1 MRFTILLSLSV
12 LLLTACQ
19 TDMQPEQATATV
31 SVPATATHTPLPT
44 VTAVPSP
51 TDRPPTVA
59 PTELP
64 TNTPVPSPVILA
76 TPLFLP
82 TDESVTAVFPA
93 DTQFSFA
100 SQVGAPLAAMAINEP
115 YAYLLSA
122 GTLLIVDVSN
132 GENVQ
137 LVRQMVIQNEQQLTE
152 IAPGGRRLQEITVVG
167 ERLLVRLGGSSAGPH
182 CGLNQTIYLYSI
194 ADPVNPV
201 LLGSEQN
208 CFLGSMVVYQNS
220 LYLFIDYHLSQPD
233 LLVYDLTADK
243 LEPVTTLPIEP
254 FFHANE
260 GFASGGEL
268 VLDED
273 QLLLRELPCCNLT
286 SQLLTYDLADPLL
299 PRQTAIYT
307 PETLPDAWQQ
317 RLSEEEAPL
326 FPELIAGGYV
336 TTAVVGNTLYVL
348 QADTLRLFALDEQ
361 SSPRL
366 LHEWQWPLV
375 NTRQLLLYQGY
386 AYTVANAGLKV
397 WQITGS
403 TQPRY
408 TGYTARSSRAVAIF
422 TFADYMAFI
431 LQGGQAYQLWTRQDP
446 AEPHSLVTLDLPA
459 HGTWVD
465 WERQEEWLWVTT
477 TNGLLVI
484 NLSDL
489 NNPVEE
495 AFIPGLA
502 SNGRL
507 ALHQN
512 TLYLLQEN
520 EVLVIEFHLPNTFNM
535 RQTITDEEPILQ
547 ENGLAVMLHDVA
559 VLKNQLFVLTSGG
572 TAVFDITEPQ
582 QPQPLRRQGHTLDS
596 GRFYPIGEEILLT
609 AGEQVGTGVNLLLV
623 QAVDNALQGWIEL
636 SPDTSIHDV
645 ATSDSLLA
653 LAMGENGWLL
663 LQSLP

>member
-1 MRFTILLSLSV
+1 
-12 LLLTACQ
+12 
-19 TDMQPEQATATV
+19 
-31 SVPATATHTPLPT
+31 
-44 VTAVPSP
+44 
-51 TDRPPTVA
+51 
-59 PTELP
+59 
-64 TNTPVPSPVILA
+64 
-76 TPLFLP
+76 
-82 TDESVTAVFPA
+82 
-93 DTQFSFA
+93 
-100 SQVGAPLAAMAINEP
+100 
-115 YAYLLSA
+115 
-122 GTLLIVDVSN
+122 
-132 GENVQ
+132 
-137 LVRQMVIQNEQQLTE
+137 
-152 IAPGGRRLQEITVVG
+152 
-167 ERLLVRLGGSSAGPH
+167 
-182 CGLNQTIYLYSI
+182 
-194 ADPVNPV
+194 
-201 LLGSEQN
+201 
-208 CFLGSMVVYQNS
+208 
-220 LYLFIDYHLSQPD
+220 
-233 LLVYDLTADK
+233 
-243 LEPVTTLPIEP
+243 
-254 FFHANE
+254 
-260 GFASGGEL
+260 
-268 VLDED
+268 
-273 QLLLRELPCCNLT
+273 
-286 SQLLTYDLADPLL
+286 
-299 PRQTAIYT
+299 
-307 PETLPDAWQQ
+307 
-317 RLSEEEAPL
+317 
-326 FPELIAGGYV
+326 
-336 TTAVVGNTLYVL
+336 
-348 QADTLRLFALDEQ
+348 
-361 SSPRL
+361 
-366 LHEWQWPLV
+366 
-375 NTRQLLLYQGY
+375 
-386 AYTVANAGLKV
+386 
-397 WQITGS
+397 
-403 TQPRY
+403 
-408 TGYTARSSRAVAIF
+408 
-422 TFADYMAFI
+422 MAFI

-446 AEPHSLVTLDLPA
+446 AEPHSLFTLDLPA

-623 QAVDNALQGWIEL
+623 QADDNALQGWIEL